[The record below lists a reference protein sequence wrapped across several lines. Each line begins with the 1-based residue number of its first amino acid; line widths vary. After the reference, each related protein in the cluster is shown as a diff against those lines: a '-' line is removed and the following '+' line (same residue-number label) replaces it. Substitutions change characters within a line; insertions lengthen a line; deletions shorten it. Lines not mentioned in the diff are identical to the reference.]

1 MPSISRARI
10 VNFYYNDG
18 TRFIPD
24 EIIDFCDSEGNTLD
38 TLLDLENGGG
48 KTVLVQL
55 LLQPVIPGAKVQTR
69 RIGDYFHKSSD
80 CAYILLEWKLDRSS
94 DHLLTGIAITSS
106 QSSSESDEN
115 RAVKYYTFI
124 NHYGRTGD
132 KYDIVNFPLS
142 EREGGRFVPAQFE
155 KVRSMAKSLEYY
167 HSDDVKK
174 YQSRLDEFGI
184 IHSEWENIL
193 VKINEREGGIEQF
206 IEGYNTTDKL
216 LDRFIIP
223 GITAGKGINDAA
235 DESVDAMFMNYAE
248 SCAQMSDK
256 IEQRKRIDEFIGQL
270 NDLVPQVKQL
280 WNLYDEKQ
288 SSVRELFDY
297 IASLKDAISK
307 ANLLLER
314 FSTEKAAAEE
324 KKLRIEL
331 EKLSYSWY
339 RDIEIKEKEELLVD
353 DLNKKIN
360 NANLKKDTAEHNI
373 KVLRAA
379 EKYSELT
386 EQKRIRSELQTQ
398 LRKLTD
404 SDFDEHKKSVR
415 YSLHIAAEKLL
426 VDIEK
431 KLAEL
436 SERIADNTANIN
448 ELTEEQNK
456 LSSEHSGLKS
466 ETDKMSG
473 QRDQLDNDISKGLS
487 DLNISI
493 TKMLDGRYDTKEI
506 EDVKQCLMLDK
517 NAKLNENED
526 LSKEYKQNEERVVD
540 NQKKIS
546 ELNIEKYET
555 ECDSAKVEAELAE
568 YDEKLKAVC
577 DVLISLSMSEKQ
589 AFTKEPENDLVSKI
603 AALNDEIKVCERR
616 KENLSEQ
623 KLNAEKGNVH
633 IPQIAVDFLDNTGVD
648 YQTGTAYLSEHKEL
662 CGRILDVEPL
672 VAFSVIV
679 NDDKARRI
687 IFDSV
692 EADSC
697 ISAAIPV
704 FTISEISDITEGR
717 KTSGSE
723 FLAAYSHGYF
733 NDKDSYIHNISEMI
747 DKKNEELQHL
757 QGKLSE
763 RGSQLS
769 VVRDFD
775 YPESYR
781 SEKTAEQK
789 ALSDKLQNISNEIN
803 SINNDNKKLSERRE
817 NINERQKE
825 LSKELL
831 QLEQR
836 ESCFGD
842 VCCKMDEYYNTLSSI
857 SKNEERLN
865 FLKKQINSVTDS
877 LDKLKMLSEELTSAQ
892 KSAAEKKMEY
902 LKVYSETDGDIAELL
917 SESYDELKAQYDACR
932 KEFDKDKQRLDNELE
947 KCSEKIAKLTA
958 SLDKMNVSE
967 EEYSVAKYS
976 EEAISREEDIKKDSE
991 EEWQKALGEKTAHE
1005 AELKLIIKKLE
1016 ETEKK
1021 ISDLGKEVMP
1031 KSEIGA
1037 DFDSR
1042 IKECTDLIEGINKK
1056 ISSAESEKY
1065 KREYELGKSEV
1076 IAEKYHDNNDIHHII
1091 EISDHMI
1098 EKIQSRI
1105 ECSEKSLHKAEK
1117 EAIEW
1122 IKGNLSKY
1130 SECGLMFKNIIGQLI
1145 GFINNETEKD
1155 KYFTMDEKLERDMK
1169 TLEKERGRL
1178 DTELRDI
1185 ESSKIELVSHC
1196 MQRIKSLYDDLKNLA
1211 KKSSVKIFEQNKQMI
1226 KIDLP
1231 EILQDD
1237 TAPKT
1242 RMEQY
1247 IQDSVKEYLNNYEK
1261 NDIRTRE
1268 QSAHSIMNYRRLL
1281 NSYIGKDEI
1290 PVSVYKI
1297 GNSAQTSSYRKW
1309 EKALTEN
1316 SGGERFVVFF
1326 ALILSMM
1333 NFSRSIS
1340 NSIKDSSGVLILDN
1354 PFGPISSAHLLTPM
1368 FEIARKFRIQLICF
1382 THLDTAEIVKCFSNS
1397 YKLKLKARPLSNI
1410 ETLEAEPLQELE
1422 HAFYRTEQL
1431 SFL

>member
-55 LLQPVIPGAKVQTR
+55 LLQPVIPRAKVQTR
-69 RIGDYFHKSSD
+69 RIGDYFRKSSD

-106 QSSSESDEN
+106 QSSNESDEN
-115 RAVKYYTFI
+115 RAVKFFTFI
-124 NHYGRTGD
+124 NHYGHTGD

-167 HSDDVKK
+167 HSDDVRK

-184 IHSEWENIL
+184 IHSEWENII

-206 IEGYNTTDKL
+206 IEEYNTTNKL
-216 LDRFIIP
+216 LDQFMIP
-223 GITAGKGINDAA
+223 GIMAGKETNNA
-235 DESVDAMFMNYAE
+235 DNESVDTMFMNYAE

-270 NDLVPQVKQL
+270 NELVPQVKQL
-280 WNLYDEKQ
+280 WNLYDENQ

-297 IASLKDAISK
+297 IVSLKDAISK
-307 ANLLLER
+307 KKTLLEKL
-314 FSTEKAAAEE
+314 STEKATAEE
-324 KKLRIEL
+324 NKLRIEL
-331 EKLSYSWY
+331 EKLSYGWY
-339 RDIEIKEKEELLVD
+339 RDTEVKEKEEQLVNE
-353 DLNKKIN
+353 LNKKIN
-360 NANLKKDTAEHNI
+360 NANLKKNSAEHNI

-386 EQKRIRSELQTQ
+386 QQKARQVELQTQ

-415 YSLHIAAEKLL
+415 YSLHVAAEKLL
-426 VDIEK
+426 EDTRK

-436 SERIADNTANIN
+436 SEKIADNTANIN
-448 ELTEEQNK
+448 ELVEKHNK
-456 LSSEHSGLKS
+456 LLSEHSGLKS
-466 ETDKMSG
+466 EIDKKSG
-473 QRDQLDNDISKGLS
+473 QRDQLDNDISKGLYA
-487 DLNISI
+487 LNISI

-506 EDVKQCLMLDK
+506 EDEKQRFTLDIT
-517 NAKLNENED
+517 AMLNESENLTE
-526 LSKEYKQNEERVVD
+526 EYKQNQERIAYY
-540 NQKKIS
+540 QRRITG
-546 ELNIEKYET
+546 LNIEKYET

-568 YDEKLKAVC
+568 YDEKFKVVC
-577 DVLISLSMSEKQ
+577 DVLISLSMAEKQ
-589 AFTKEPENDLVSKI
+589 AFTKEPEKVLLSKI
-603 AALNDEIKVCERR
+603 AGLNDEIKACERR
-616 KENLSEQ
+616 KESLSEQ
-623 KLNAEKGNVH
+623 KINAEKGNVH
-633 IPQIAVDFLDNTGVD
+633 IPQSAVDYLDDTGVD
-648 YQTGTAYLSEHKEL
+648 YQTGTVYLSEHKEL
-662 CGRILDVEPL
+662 SDRILDVEPL

-679 NDDKARRI
+679 NDDKARRN

-692 EADSC
+692 GEDSW

-717 KTSGSE
+717 KASGSE

-733 NDKDSYIHNISEMI
+733 NDKDSYINSIVEMI
-747 DKKNEELQHL
+747 DNKNEELLNL

-763 RGSQLS
+763 RESQLS
-769 VVRDFD
+769 AVRDFD

-781 SEKTAEQK
+781 SEKSAEQK
-789 ALSDKLQNISNEIN
+789 ALSDKLQNIGNEIKK
-803 SINNDNKKLSERRE
+803 IDDENKNLSERRE
-817 NINERQKE
+817 YINERQKE
-825 LSKELL
+825 LSKELQ

-836 ESCFGD
+836 ESRFLEI
-842 VCCKMDEYYNTLSSI
+842 CCKMDEYYNTLSSI
-857 SKNEERLN
+857 SKNEERMN
-865 FLKKQINSVTDS
+865 CLKNQINSITDS
-877 LDKLKMLSEELTSAQ
+877 LDELKKKSEEFAGEQ
-892 KSAAEKKMEY
+892 KYAAEKNTEY
-902 LKVYSETDGDIAELL
+902 LTVYSETDGDTAELL
-917 SESYDELKAQYDACR
+917 SEPYDELKAEFDAFR
-932 KEFDKDKQRLDNELE
+932 KEFDNDKHRLNNDLE
-947 KCSEKIAKLTA
+947 KCSGKIAKLIRR
-958 SLDKMNVSE
+958 LDDMGVSE
-967 EEYSVAKYS
+967 EEYSVVEYS
-976 EEAISREEDIKKDSE
+976 EEVYNREEAARADAED
-991 EEWQKALGEKTAHE
+991 
-1005 AELKLIIKKLE
+1005 ELKKLVRESATHE
-1016 ETEKK
+1016 EKLKQLAEKMLKTENK
-1021 ISDLGKEVMP
+1021 ISDFGKEVLP

-1042 IKECTDLIEGINKK
+1042 IKECTDLIEVINKK
-1056 ISSAESEKY
+1056 IRSAESEIDKH
-1065 KREYELGKSEV
+1065 KYELGQSEI
-1076 IAEKYHDNNDIHHII
+1076 IAEKYHDNTDIHHII

-1098 EKIQSRI
+1098 EKIRSKI
-1105 ECSEKSLHKAEK
+1105 ESSEKSLQKAEK
-1117 EAIEW
+1117 DALNW

-1155 KYFTMDEKLERDMK
+1155 KYFTMNEKLEQDMQN
-1169 TLEKERGRL
+1169 LEKERGRL

-1185 ESSKIELVSHC
+1185 ESSKTELVSHC
-1196 MQRIKSLYDDLKNLA
+1196 MQRIKVLYDDLKNLA

-1226 KIDLP
+1226 RIELP
-1231 EILQDD
+1231 EIAQDD

-1242 RMEQY
+1242 RMGQY
-1247 IQDSVKEYLNNYEK
+1247 IESSVKEYLNKYEET
-1261 NDIRTRE
+1261 DIRARE
-1268 QSAHSIMNYRRLL
+1268 QSVHSIMNYRRLL
-1281 NSYIGKDEI
+1281 NCYIGNDEI

-1309 EKALTEN
+1309 ENALKAN

-1340 NSIKDSSGVLILDN
+1340 NSIKNSSGVLILDN

>member
-55 LLQPVIPGAKVQTR
+55 LLQPVIPRAKVQTR
-69 RIGDYFHKSSD
+69 RIGDYFRKSSD

-106 QSSSESDEN
+106 QSSNESDEN
-115 RAVKYYTFI
+115 RAVKFFTFI
-124 NHYGRTGD
+124 NHYGHTGD

-167 HSDDVKK
+167 HSDDVRK

-184 IHSEWENIL
+184 IHSEWENII

-206 IEGYNTTDKL
+206 IEGYNTTNKL
-216 LDRFIIP
+216 LDQFIIP
-223 GITAGKGINDAA
+223 GIMAGKETNNAD
-235 DESVDAMFMNYAE
+235 DESVDTMFMNYAE

-270 NDLVPQVKQL
+270 NELVPQVKQL
-280 WNLYDEKQ
+280 WNLYDENQ

-297 IASLKDAISK
+297 IVSLKDAISK
-307 ANLLLER
+307 KKTLLEKL
-314 FSTEKAAAEE
+314 STEKAAAEE
-324 KKLRIEL
+324 NKLRIEL
-331 EKLSYSWY
+331 EKLSYGWY
-339 RDIEIKEKEELLVD
+339 RDTEVKEKEEQLVNE
-353 DLNKKIN
+353 LNKKIN
-360 NANLKKDTAEHNI
+360 NANLKKNSAEHNI

-386 EQKRIRSELQTQ
+386 QQKARQVELQTQ

-415 YSLHIAAEKLL
+415 YSLHVAAEKLL
-426 VDIEK
+426 EDTRK

-436 SERIADNTANIN
+436 SEKIADNTANIN
-448 ELTEEQNK
+448 ELVEKHNK
-456 LSSEHSGLKS
+456 LLSEHSGLKS
-466 ETDKMSG
+466 EIDKKSG
-473 QRDQLDNDISKGLS
+473 QRDQLDNDISKGLYA
-487 DLNISI
+487 LNISI

-506 EDVKQCLMLDK
+506 EDEKQRLMLDK
-517 NAKLNENED
+517 NAKLNESENLTE
-526 LSKEYKQNEERVVD
+526 EYKQNQERIAYY
-540 NQKKIS
+540 QRRITG
-546 ELNIEKYET
+546 LNIEKYET

-568 YDEKLKAVC
+568 YDEKFKVVC

-589 AFTKEPENDLVSKI
+589 AFTKEPEKVLLSKI
-603 AALNDEIKVCERR
+603 AGLNDEIKACERR
-616 KENLSEQ
+616 KESLSEQ
-623 KLNAEKGNVH
+623 KINAEKGNVH
-633 IPQIAVDFLDNTGVD
+633 IPQSAVDYLDDTGVD
-648 YQTGTAYLSEHKEL
+648 YQTGTVYLSEHKEL
-662 CGRILDVEPL
+662 SDRILDVEPL

-679 NDDKARRI
+679 NDDKARRN

-692 EADSC
+692 GEDSW

-717 KTSGSE
+717 KASGSE

-733 NDKDSYIHNISEMI
+733 NDKDSYINSIVEMI
-747 DKKNEELQHL
+747 DNKNEELLNL

-763 RGSQLS
+763 RESQLS
-769 VVRDFD
+769 AVRAFD

-781 SEKTAEQK
+781 NEKSAEQK
-789 ALSDKLQNISNEIN
+789 ALLDKLQNIGNEIKK
-803 SINNDNKKLSERRE
+803 IDDENKNLSERRE
-817 NINERQKE
+817 YINERQKE
-825 LSKELL
+825 LSKELQ

-836 ESCFGD
+836 ESRFLEI
-842 VCCKMDEYYNTLSSI
+842 CCKMDEYYNTLSSI
-857 SKNEERLN
+857 SKNEERMN
-865 FLKKQINSVTDS
+865 CLKNQINSITDS
-877 LDKLKMLSEELTSAQ
+877 LDELKKKSEEFAGEQ
-892 KSAAEKKMEY
+892 KYAAEKNKEY
-902 LKVYSETDGDIAELL
+902 LTVYFETDGDTAELL
-917 SESYDELKAQYDACR
+917 SEPYDELKAEFDAFR
-932 KEFDKDKQRLDNELE
+932 KEFDNDKHRLNNDLE
-947 KCSEKIAKLTA
+947 KCSGKIANLTA
-958 SLDKMNVSE
+958 SLAKMNVSE
-967 EEYSVAKYS
+967 EEYSVVKYS
-976 EEAISREEDIKKDSE
+976 EEAIAIEEDIKNDAD
-991 EEWQKALGEKTAHE
+991 EEWREVLGEEAVHE
-1005 AELKLIIKKLE
+1005 ANLKLIIKNLE
-1016 ETEKK
+1016 ETENK
-1021 ISDLGKEVMP
+1021 ISDFGKEILL
-1031 KSEIGA
+1031 KSEIGTN
-1037 DFDSR
+1037 FDER
-1042 IKECTDLIEGINKK
+1042 IKEYTDKIVQINHEISDVSFNAKK
-1056 ISSAESEKY
+1056 LEAELNRSEKFA
-1065 KREYELGKSEV
+1065 L
-1076 IAEKYHDNNDIHHII
+1076 KYNDNFDVHHII
-1091 EISDHMI
+1091 EIYDDKI
-1098 EKIQSRI
+1098 EDIRSSI
-1105 ECSEKSLHKAEK
+1105 ESSEKSLQKAEK
-1117 EAIEW
+1117 EALEW
-1122 IKGNLSKY
+1122 IKGNLLKY
-1130 SECGLMFKNIIGQLI
+1130 SKCGIMFKNITSQLM
-1145 GFINNETEKD
+1145 GFINNETDKD
-1155 KYFTMDEKLERDMK
+1155 KYFTMDEKLEQDMQ

-1185 ESSKIELVSHC
+1185 ESSKTELVSHC
-1196 MQRIKSLYDDLKNLA
+1196 MQRLKSLYDDLKNLA

-1226 KIDLP
+1226 RIELP
-1231 EILQDD
+1231 EIAQDD

-1261 NDIRTRE
+1261 TDIRTRE

-1281 NSYIGKDEI
+1281 NSYIGRDEM

>member
-24 EIIDFCDSEGNTLD
+24 EIFVFDDSDGNTMD

-55 LLQPVIPGAKVQTR
+55 LLQPVIPGAKVQAR
-69 RIGDYFHKSSD
+69 RISDYFRKSSD

-94 DHLLTGIAITSS
+94 DHLMTGIAITSS
-106 QSSSESDEN
+106 QSTNESDEN
-115 RAVKYYTFI
+115 RAVKYFTFI

-142 EREGGRFVPAQFE
+142 EREEGRFVPARFE

-193 VKINEREGGIEQF
+193 VKINEREGGIDQF

-235 DESVDAMFMNYAE
+235 DESVDEMFMHYAE
-248 SCAQMSDK
+248 SCAQMSEK
-256 IEQRKRIDEFIGQL
+256 LEQRKRIGDFIGQL
-270 NDLVPQVKQL
+270 NEFVPQVKQL
-280 WNLYDEKQ
+280 WNLYDENQ
-288 SSVRELFDY
+288 SSVRQLFDY
-297 IASLKDAISK
+297 IVSLKDAISK
-307 ANLLLER
+307 EKLQLEQL
-314 FSTEKAAAEE
+314 SNDKNASEE
-324 KKLRIEL
+324 NKLHIEL
-331 EKLSYSWY
+331 EQLSYSWY
-339 RDIEIKEKEELLVD
+339 RDTAFKENEELLVD
-353 DLNKKIN
+353 ELARKTNY
-360 NANLKKDTAEHNI
+360 ANLKKDNAEHNI
-373 KVLRAA
+373 KVLHAA
-379 EKYSELT
+379 EKYSELV
-386 EQKRIRSELQTQ
+386 EQKARQIELQTQ
-398 LRKLTD
+398 LRKMTD
-404 SDFDEHKKSVR
+404 NDFDAHISSVR

-436 SERIADNTANIN
+436 SGKIADNTANIN
-448 ELTEEQNK
+448 ELTDKQNK

-473 QRDQLDNDISKGLS
+473 QRDQLDSDISKGLS

-493 TKMLDGRYDTKEI
+493 TKKLDDIYDPKEI
-506 EDVKQCLMLDK
+506 EDVKQRFTLDIT
-517 NAKLNENED
+517 AMLNESED
-526 LSKEYKQNEERVVD
+526 LSKEYKQIEERVID
-540 NQKKIS
+540 NQRKIS
-546 ELNIEKYET
+546 ELNIKKYET
-555 ECDSAKVEAELAE
+555 DRDFAKVEAELAE
-568 YDEKLKAVC
+568 YDVIFKAVC
-577 DVLISLSMSEKQ
+577 DVLMSLSMAEKQ
-589 AFTKEPENDLVSKI
+589 AFTKEPENELVSKI
-603 AALNDEIKVCERR
+603 AQLSDEIKFCDRR
-616 KENLSEQ
+616 KESLLEQ

-633 IPQIAVDFLDNTGVD
+633 IPQSAVDFLDNTGVD

-662 CGRILDVEPL
+662 CDKILDVEPL

-679 NDDKARRI
+679 NDDKARRNI
-687 IFDSV
+687 YDSINV
-692 EADSC
+692 DSW

-704 FTISEISDITEGR
+704 FTLSEISDITEGK
-717 KTSGSE
+717 KTDGSQ
-723 FLAAYSHGYF
+723 FLTAYSHGYF
-733 NDKDSYIHNISEMI
+733 NDRDSYIKNISEMI
-747 DKKNEELQHL
+747 EKKNEELQYL

-763 RGSQLS
+763 RESQLS
-769 VVRDFD
+769 AVRDFD
-775 YPESYR
+775 YPEGYR
-781 SEKTAEQK
+781 SEKSAEQR
-789 ALSDKLQNISNEIN
+789 ALSDKLQNIDNQLN
-803 SINNDNKKLSERRE
+803 SIDDDNKKLSERRE
-817 NINERQKE
+817 KINDRQKE
-825 LSKELL
+825 LSNELL
-831 QLEQR
+831 KLEQR
-836 ESCFGD
+836 KSRFGEI
-842 VCCKMDEYYNTLSSI
+842 CCKMEEYYNTLSSI
-857 SKNEERLN
+857 SKNEERMN
-865 FLKKQINSVTDS
+865 CLKNRINSVTDS
-877 LDKLKMLSEELTSAQ
+877 LDKLKVLSEEIASAQ
-892 KSAAEKKMEY
+892 RSAAEKKTEY
-902 LKVYSETDGDIAELL
+902 LKVYFETDGDNAELL
-917 SESYDELKAQYDACR
+917 SEPYDELKAEFDAFR
-932 KEFDKDKQRLDNELE
+932 KEFDNDKQRLDNALE
-947 KCSEKIAKLTA
+947 KCSEKIARLIRR
-958 SLDKMNVSE
+958 LDDMDVSE
-967 EEYSVAKYS
+967 EEYSVVEYS
-976 EEAISREEDIKKDSE
+976 EEAYNREEAARADAED
-991 EEWQKALGEKTAHE
+991 
-1005 AELKLIIKKLE
+1005 ELKKLVRESATHE
-1016 ETEKK
+1016 EKLKQLAEKLSKTENK
-1021 ISDLGKEVMP
+1021 ISDFGKEVLP

-1042 IKECTDLIEGINKK
+1042 IKECTDLIEVINKK
-1056 ISSAESEKY
+1056 IRNAESEIDKH
-1065 KREYELGKSEV
+1065 KYELGQSEI

-1098 EKIQSRI
+1098 EKVRSRI
-1105 ECSEKSLHKAEK
+1105 ESSEKSLQKAEK
-1117 EAIEW
+1117 DALNW

-1155 KYFTMDEKLERDMK
+1155 KYFTMDEKLEQDMQ

-1185 ESSKIELVSHC
+1185 ESSKIELVGHC

-1226 KIDLP
+1226 RIDLP
-1231 EILQDD
+1231 EIAQDD
-1237 TAPKT
+1237 TASKT

-1247 IQDSVKEYLNNYEK
+1247 IESSVKEYLNNYEET
-1261 NDIRTRE
+1261 DIRVRE
-1268 QSAHSIMNYRRLL
+1268 QSAHKIMNYRRLL
-1281 NSYIGKDEI
+1281 NCYIGNDEI

-1297 GNSAQTSSYRKW
+1297 GNSVQTSSYRKW
-1309 EKALTEN
+1309 ENALKAN

-1397 YKLKLKARPLSNI
+1397 YMLKLKARPLSSI
-1410 ETLEAEPLQELE
+1410 ETLEVEPLQELE

>member
-55 LLQPVIPGAKVQTR
+55 LLQPVIPRAKVQTR
-69 RIGDYFHKSSD
+69 RIGDYFRKSSD

-106 QSSSESDEN
+106 QSSNESDEN
-115 RAVKYYTFI
+115 RAVKFFTFI
-124 NHYGRTGD
+124 NHYGHTGD

-167 HSDDVKK
+167 HSDDVRK

-184 IHSEWENIL
+184 IHSEWENII
-193 VKINEREGGIEQF
+193 VQINEREGGIEQF
-206 IEGYNTTDKL
+206 IERYNTTNKL
-216 LDRFIIP
+216 LDQFIIP
-223 GITAGKGINDAA
+223 GIMAGKETNNAD
-235 DESVDAMFMNYAE
+235 DESVDTMFMNYAE

-270 NDLVPQVKQL
+270 NELVPQVKQL
-280 WNLYDEKQ
+280 WNLYDENQ

-297 IASLKDAISK
+297 IVSLKDAISK
-307 ANLLLER
+307 KKTLLEKR
-314 FSTEKAAAEE
+314 STEKTAAEE
-324 KKLRIEL
+324 NKLHIEL
-331 EKLSYSWY
+331 EQLSYGWY
-339 RDIEIKEKEELLVD
+339 RDTEVKEKEEQLVNE
-353 DLNKKIN
+353 LNKKIN
-360 NANLKKDTAEHNI
+360 NANLKKKSAEHNI

-386 EQKRIRSELQTQ
+386 QQKARQVELQTQ

-415 YSLHIAAEKLL
+415 YSLHVAAEKLL
-426 VDIEK
+426 EDTRK

-436 SERIADNTANIN
+436 SEKISDNTANIN
-448 ELTEEQNK
+448 ELTDNLNK
-456 LSSEHSGLKS
+456 LSSEHSAVRS
-466 ETDKMSG
+466 ETDIMSG
-473 QRDQLDNDISKGLS
+473 QRDQLDSDISEELSGL
-487 DLNISI
+487 DISI
-493 TKMLDGRYDTKEI
+493 TKKLDNIYDPKEI
-506 EDVKQCLMLDK
+506 EDVKQRFATDK
-517 NAKLNENED
+517 TAMLNEKED
-526 LSKEYKQNEERVVD
+526 LSKEYDQIEERTAD
-540 NQKKIS
+540 NQRKIS
-546 ELNIEKYET
+546 ESSVEKYKT
-555 ECDSAKVEAELAE
+555 ENASVNVEADLAG
-568 YDEKLKAVC
+568 YDNKFKAVC
-577 DVLISLSMSEKQ
+577 DVLMSLSMAENQ
-589 AFTKEPENDLVSKI
+589 AFTKEPEDELASKI
-603 AALNDEIKVCERR
+603 AVLNDEIKTCERR
-616 KENLSEQ
+616 KNSLSEQ
-623 KLNAEKGNVH
+623 KINAEKGNVH
-633 IPQIAVDFLDNTGVD
+633 IPQSAVDFLDNTGVD
-648 YQTGTAYLSEHKEL
+648 YQTGTAYLSEHDKL
-662 CGRILDVEPL
+662 CGKILAVEPL

-679 NDDKARRI
+679 NDDKARRNI
-687 IFDSV
+687 YDSV
-692 EADSC
+692 DDDSW

-704 FTISEISDITEGR
+704 FTLSEISDITEG
-717 KTSGSE
+717 KKSDTSE

-733 NDKDSYIHNISEMI
+733 SDKDSYIHNISEMI
-747 DKKNEELQHL
+747 GKRNEELLHL
-757 QGKLSE
+757 REKLSE
-763 RGSQLS
+763 RESQLS
-769 VVRDFD
+769 AVRDFN
-775 YPESYR
+775 YSESYR
-781 SEKTAEQK
+781 SEKSAEQR
-789 ALSDKLQNISNEIN
+789 ALSDKLRNIDNELS
-803 SINNDNKKLSERRE
+803 SINADNKALSERRE
-817 NINERQKE
+817 YINKRQQE
-825 LSKELL
+825 LSEELL
-831 QLEQR
+831 RLEQR
-836 ESCFGD
+836 ETRFGEI
-842 VCCKMDEYYNTLSSI
+842 CCKMDKYYNALNSI
-857 SKNEERLN
+857 SDNEGQLN
-865 FLKKQINSVTDS
+865 NLKKQINSAADS
-877 LDKLKMLSEELTSAQ
+877 LNKSKTLLEELAGAQ
-892 KSAAEKKMEY
+892 RSAAEKKAEY
-902 LKVYSETDGDIAELL
+902 LKVYSETGGDTAELL
-917 SESYDELKAQYDACR
+917 AEPYDELKAEYDAFR
-932 KEFDKDKQRLDNELE
+932 KGFDNDKQRLDNDIEE
-947 KCSEKIAKLTA
+947 CSKKISRLIK
-958 SLDKMNVSE
+958 SLDDMDVSE
-967 EEYSVAKYS
+967 EEYSDAEYS
-976 EEAISREEDIKKDSE
+976 EESYKREE
-991 EEWQKALGEKTAHE
+991 TARE
-1005 AELKLIIKKLE
+1005 DAENELKELVRASAACEEKLRQLAE
-1016 ETEKK
+1016 KISETEKK
-1021 ISDLGKEVMP
+1021 ISELGKEVLP

-1037 DFDSR
+1037 NFDSR
-1042 IKECTDLIEGINKK
+1042 IKECTDLIGDINKK
-1056 ISSAESEKY
+1056 IRSTESKIDKHEN
-1065 KREYELGKSEV
+1065 ELGRSEA
-1076 IAEKYHDNNDIHHII
+1076 IAKKYHDNNDTHHII
-1091 EISDHMI
+1091 EISDNMI
-1098 EKIQSRI
+1098 EDIRSEI
-1105 ECSEKSLHKAEK
+1105 ESSEKNLQKAEND
-1117 EAIEW
+1117 AHNW
-1122 IKGNLSKY
+1122 IKDNLSNY
-1130 SECGLMFKNIIGQLI
+1130 SEYGLMFRNIISQLI

-1155 KYFTMDEKLERDMK
+1155 KYFTMDGKLEQDMQ

-1185 ESSKIELVSHC
+1185 ESSKTELVSHC
-1196 MQRIKSLYDDLKNLA
+1196 MQRLKSLYDDLKNLA

-1226 KIDLP
+1226 RIELP
-1231 EILQDD
+1231 EIAQDD

-1281 NSYIGKDEI
+1281 NSYIGRDEM

-1297 GNSAQTSSYRKW
+1297 GNSEQTSSYRKW

>member
-24 EIIDFCDSEGNTLD
+24 LIIDFCDSEGNTLD

-55 LLQPVIPGAKVQTR
+55 LLQPVIPRAKVQTR
-69 RIGDYFHKSSD
+69 RIGDYFRKSSD

-106 QSSSESDEN
+106 QSSNESDEN
-115 RAVKYYTFI
+115 RAVKFFTFI

-142 EREGGRFVPAQFE
+142 EREGGKFVPAQFE

-167 HSDDVKK
+167 HSDDVRK

-184 IHSEWENIL
+184 IHSEWENII

-216 LDRFIIP
+216 LDQFIIP
-223 GITAGKGINDAA
+223 GIMAGKETNNAD
-235 DESVDAMFMNYAE
+235 DESVDTMFMNYAE

-270 NDLVPQVKQL
+270 NELVPQVKKL

-288 SSVRELFDY
+288 RSVRELFDY
-297 IASLKDAISK
+297 IVSLKDAISK
-307 ANLLLER
+307 EKSQLER
-314 FSTEKAAAEE
+314 LSNDKNATEEN
-324 KKLRIEL
+324 KLHIEL

-339 RDIEIKEKEELLVD
+339 CDTECKEKEEQLVD

-379 EKYSELT
+379 EKYSELV
-386 EQKRIRSELQTQ
+386 EQKENQIELQTQ
-398 LRKLTD
+398 LRKLTNN
-404 SDFDEHKKSVR
+404 DFDERKKAVR

-426 VDIEK
+426 VDTRK

-436 SERIADNTANIN
+436 SEKIADNTANIN
-448 ELTEEQNK
+448 ELTDKQNK

-473 QRDQLDNDISKGLS
+473 QRDQLDNDISKGLYAM
-487 DLNISI
+487 NISI

-506 EDVKQCLMLDK
+506 EDVKQRLMLDK

-526 LSKEYKQNEERVVD
+526 LSKEYKQNEERIAD
-540 NQKKIS
+540 NQRIIS
-546 ELNIEKYET
+546 ELNIKKYET

-568 YDEKLKAVC
+568 YDEKFKAVC

-616 KENLSEQ
+616 KESLSEQ

-633 IPQIAVDFLDNTGVD
+633 IPQSAVVFLDNTGVD
-648 YQTGTAYLSEHKEL
+648 YQTGTVYLSEHKEL
-662 CGRILDVEPL
+662 CDRILNVEPL

-679 NDDKARRI
+679 NDDKARRN

-692 EADSC
+692 GEDSW
-697 ISAAIPV
+697 IAAAIPV
-704 FTISEISDITEGR
+704 FTLSEISDITEGR

-733 NDKDSYIHNISEMI
+733 KDKDSYIHSIVEMI
-747 DKKNEELQHL
+747 DNKNEEQLNL

-763 RGSQLS
+763 RKSQLS
-769 VVRDFD
+769 AVRDFD

-781 SEKTAEQK
+781 NEKSAEQK
-789 ALSDKLQNISNEIN
+789 ALSDKLQNIGNEIKK
-803 SINNDNKKLSERRE
+803 IDDDNKKLSERRE
-817 NINERQKE
+817 YINERQKE

-831 QLEQR
+831 QLEAR
-836 ESCFGD
+836 ETRFGD

-877 LDKLKMLSEELTSAQ
+877 LDELKILSEELTIAQ

-902 LKVYSETDGDIAELL
+902 LKVYSETDGDTAELL
-917 SESYDELKAQYDACR
+917 SESYDELKA
-932 KEFDKDKQRLDNELE
+932 EFDAFRKDFDNDKQRLDNELE
-947 KCSEKIAKLTA
+947 KCSEKIANLTA
-958 SLDKMNVSE
+958 LLDKMNVSK
-967 EEYSVAKYS
+967 EEYSVVEYS
-976 EEAISREEDIKKDSE
+976 EEAIAIEEDIKNDAE
-991 EEWQKALGEKTAHE
+991 VEWREALSVEAVHE
-1005 AELKLIIKKLE
+1005 ANLKLIIKNLE
-1016 ETEKK
+1016 ETENK
-1021 ISDLGKEVMP
+1021 ISDLGKVIMP
-1031 KSEIGA
+1031 KSEIGTN
-1037 DFDSR
+1037 FDER
-1042 IKECTDLIEGINKK
+1042 IKEYTDKIVQINQEIADVSFDTKK
-1056 ISSAESEKY
+1056 REAELNRSEKF
-1065 KREYELGKSEV
+1065 
-1076 IAEKYHDNNDIHHII
+1076 AQKYNDNFDVHHII
-1091 EISDHMI
+1091 EIYDDKI
-1098 EKIQSRI
+1098 EDIRSSI
-1105 ECSEKSLHKAEK
+1105 ERSEKSLHKAEK
-1117 EAIEW
+1117 EALEW
-1122 IKGNLSKY
+1122 IKGNLLKY
-1130 SECGLMFKNIIGQLI
+1130 SECGIMFKNITNQLM
-1145 GFINNETEKD
+1145 GFINNETDKD
-1155 KYFTMDEKLERDMK
+1155 KYFTMDEKLEQDMQ

-1196 MQRIKSLYDDLKNLA
+1196 MQRIRSLYDDLKNLA

-1268 QSAHSIMNYRRLL
+1268 QSAHYIMNYRRLL